1 MPLRINLSLKL
12 RFTGYGSNRGI
23 NFKRMH
29 EQHVIPN
36 LPLGEKSTYE
46 REYNETINEKKL
58 K

>member
-1 MPLRINLSLKL
+1 M

-23 NFKRMH
+23 NLKRMH